1 MRGFFYLFID
11 ILSKIYDKI
20 KTINQRKKDKA
31 MTLFSDN
38 WIEIIGTTEEKDNLI
53 LIWRNSDRTKVG
65 TMTVTKLL
73 EIVPVANHL

>member
-1 MRGFFYLFID
+1 
-11 ILSKIYDKI
+11 
-20 KTINQRKKDKA
+20 

-53 LIWRNSDRTKVG
+53 LIWRNSERTKVG